1 MPRPRGIP
9 AGPLPRWWF
18 PIKSIVNDPV
28 TGRRGMLVA
37 VRMLLAGYQGSAA
50 ATLGLSL
57 LPSQH
62 PTAPTGGKKK
72 IKRKIWENKEKK
84 KTNGGIGV
92 LPEVLAQHWDVP
104 WPQGWQVRVQAG

>member
-1 MPRPRGIP
+1 MPRPRGVP
-9 AGPLPRWWF
+9 ASPLPRWWF

-62 PTAPTGGKKK
+62 PTAPTGG
-72 IKRKIWENKEKK
+72 EKK
-84 KTNGGIGV
+84 NKKENLGK
-92 LPEVLAQHWDVP
+92 
-104 WPQGWQVRVQAG
+104 

>member
-9 AGPLPRWWF
+9 AGPFPRRRF
-18 PIKSIVNDPV
+18 PIKSIVNELV
-28 TGRRGMLVA
+28 TGRCGTLVA

-62 PTAPTGGKKK
+62 PTASTGGKKK
-72 IKRKIWENKEKK
+72 KRKIWENKEKK
-84 KTNGGIGV
+84 SGGTGV
-92 LPEVLAQHWDVP
+92 LPVVPAQHWDMP
-104 WPQGWQVRVQAG
+104 WPRGWQVRVQAG